1 MSAMLLADLALES
14 DPGLP
19 AFFLGRLASLVA
31 LQIATQSPIER
42 KALAAAVF
50 AIYVDC
56 LDLGLGNEAQPI
68 IAQLRDGSAPG
79 ERLVA

>member
-1 MSAMLLADLALES
+1 MSAMLLTDLALES

-31 LQIATQSPIER
+31 LQVATESPTER

-56 LDLGLGNEAQPI
+56 LDLGLGKEAQPL
-68 IAQLRDGSAPG
+68 IAQLRAEVPQGD
-79 ERLVA
+79 RLAA

>member
-1 MSAMLLADLALES
+1 MSAMLLTDLALES

-31 LQIATQSPIER
+31 MQVASESAAER
-42 KALAAAVF
+42 KALSAAVF
-50 AIYVDC
+50 AIYLDC
-56 LDLGLGNEAQPI
+56 LDLGLGKEAQLL
-68 IAQLRDGSAPG
+68 IAQLRDESEPT